1 MNAQSDTSQI
11 RVAAI
16 ELGGSKVLVT
26 VGTEAQHHAEPIRL
40 ITSAPESTL
49 RAIVTALT
57 SLRNQGQSFKAI
69 GVACFGPIHL
79 DPHAPLYG
87 RLGKTPKPGWA
98 GVDVLA
104 PLKDAFDVPVVLETD
119 VNAAALGEAP
129 YAAAGCSD
137 YAYITVGTGVG
148 VGVVVRGQPIH
159 GAGHPE
165 AGHMF
170 VRQRRDD
177 PFDGVC
183 FAHGACV
190 EGLIS
195 GPALEARLGVPA
207 SDLGGDPASW
217 DLSGDYLAQLC
228 MALVLTTAPARIVL
242 GGGVGSR
249 PELLTAARKHLGRH
263 LNGYIDRYKTQA
275 DIDAL
280 LVPAVLEH
288 SGLIGALGLALN
300 AAARA

>member
-1 MNAQSDTSQI
+1 
-11 RVAAI
+11 VAAV

-26 VGTEAQHHAEPIRL
+26 VGTDAERHAQPMRL
-40 ITSAPESTL
+40 TTSAPEPTL
-49 RAIVTALT
+49 QAIVAALK
-57 SLRNQGQSFKAI
+57 SFRQQGHTFGAI
-69 GVACFGPIHL
+69 GVASFGPIHL
-79 DPHAPLYG
+79 DPHGALCG
-87 RLGKTPKPGWA
+87 RLGATPKPGWA
-98 GVDVLA
+98 GADVLA
-104 PLKDAFDVPVVLETD
+104 PLRDAFDAPLVLETD
-119 VNAAALGEAP
+119 VNAAALGEGP

-148 VGVVVRGQPIH
+148 VGVVVRGQPLH
-159 GAGHPE
+159 GVGHPE
-165 AGHMF
+165 AGHIL

-177 PFDGVC
+177 PFAGVC
-183 FAHGACV
+183 FAHGACI

-195 GPALEARLGVPA
+195 GPALEARLGGPA
-207 SDLGGDPASW
+207 SNLGLDHPYW

-249 PELLTAARKHLGRH
+249 PELLNAARKHLARH
-263 LNGYIDRYKTQA
+263 LNGYIDRYQTQA

-288 SGLIGALGLALN
+288 SGLMGALGLAQI